1 MNIRRTF
8 LLSSLVPATL
18 FLASA
23 VNAQDLGRPIS
34 DSMLLSAGEWSQLCR
49 NNKLEPAACLIKLTR
64 PATNKAGRGGDEFI
78 VPMPPAKMLLTR
90 SGVLLA
96 PSINKRISVILTDNG
111 NMTDVVLR
119 SGEECKIFAAH
130 GDLLRDHADPQ
141 SYSPLMRF
149 ITDDPAA
156 SVEAL
161 EATRISSK
169 PAYRFTQPETR
180 MLGAYVLDTKHNAG
194 VWAVCQSAE
203 ASLPGP
209 GAREFLA
216 AIIGSA
222 RHY

>member
-8 LLSSLVPATL
+8 LTSALLPAAIL
-18 FLASA
+18 LAGNVS
-23 VNAQDLGRPIS
+23 AQDLGRPIS
-34 DSMLLSAGEWSQLCR
+34 NNMLLTAGEWSQLCR
-49 NNKLEPAACLIKLTR
+49 SNGVEASTCLIKLTR
-64 PATNKAGRGGDEFI
+64 PAAIKAGRGGDEYV
-78 VPMPPAKMLLTR
+78 VPMPPAKTLLTR

-96 PSINKRISVILTDNG
+96 PGINKRIRAIRNDNG

-130 GDLLRDHADPQ
+130 GDLLRDHANPQ

-149 ITDDPAA
+149 ITDDPEA
-156 SVEAL
+156 SIDAL
-161 EATRISSK
+161 GPTRISSK
-169 PAYRFTQPETR
+169 PAYRFTQPDAHL
-180 MLGAYVLDTKHNAG
+180 LGAYVLDAKNNAG

-209 GAREFLA
+209 GAQELLA

-222 RHY
+222 RRY